1 MISPYS
7 LTNSSYLLPAPLEVQ
22 WNLPNWTPVYIE
34 HLHTLNNFSFP
45 MSVQCRQVPLYLC
58 ILGHYM
64 FIETNTRQGRLTIL
78 RSPEVKVTQKQCL
91 KFHYMGHGVSG
102 AHGRLQLFRNFHP
115 YQKRL
120 VWNATAHTVRKWISV
135 MLDLPAGSYNLTFE
149 GRRSATEASSY
160 SNSIAFAID
169 DVELMPG
176 GCTEQCKYH
185 YRWTHIWLVSKI

>member
-1 MISPYS
+1 
-7 LTNSSYLLPAPLEVQ
+7 
-22 WNLPNWTPVYIE
+22 
-34 HLHTLNNFSFP
+34 

-58 ILGHYM
+58 ISGHYM
-64 FIETNTRQGRLTIL
+64 FIETNTRQGRVTIL
-78 RSPEVKVTQKQCL
+78 RSPEVKVTQRQCL

-115 YQKRL
+115 YQKHL
-120 VWNATAHTVRKWISV
+120 VWNATPHTVRKWISA
-135 MLDLPAGSYNLTFE
+135 MLDLPAGSYYLTFE
-149 GRRSATEASSY
+149 GRRSAKEASSY

-185 YRWTHIWLVSKI
+185 YYYCRTHSVRVCLYIAYVVCGSSSLYIKTLYFFSVLWCCQQRLRSLT